1 MRISYIFNA
10 LGLICKY
17 VGIVIAVPILV
28 ALYYNDIYSI
38 KPFLTASVV
47 SIVLGFVL
55 NNKNIKNDYLNDLK
69 KSEGLLIVLL
79 SWVTFAMISSI
90 PYYFYGFDFINA
102 TFEAVSSATT
112 TGSTVLTHYDYPE
125 TMFFWRSFCQWL
137 GGMGIIVLFI
147 AILPQFKVAG
157 RQMFFAEAPGPGEE
171 KITPRIRNTA
181 TALWAIY
188 VIFTIVEI
196 VFLKFSGMSLFHA
209 FCTSFST
216 LSSGGLSPNPQS
228 IQGYNNL
235 GIVWI
240 VGLFLFFTSL
250 NFSLLYSV
258 WTKKKPGLFLKN
270 EEFKLYVKI
279 LVSLIVLIILSLVF
293 IDKFSFCE
301 AFTHGFFQVV

>member
-102 TFEAVSSATT
+102 TFEAISSATT
-112 TGSTVLTHYDYPE
+112 TGSTVLTHYDYPK

-157 RQMFFAEAPGPGEE
+157 RQMFFAEAPGPGED

-196 VFLKFSGMSLFHA
+196 VFLKFSGMSLFH
-209 FCTSFST
+209 
-216 LSSGGLSPNPQS
+216 
-228 IQGYNNL
+228 
-235 GIVWI
+235 
-240 VGLFLFFTSL
+240 LFALLFQH
-250 NFSLLYSV
+250 SV
-258 WTKKKPGLFLKN
+258 QA
-270 EEFKLYVKI
+270 V
-279 LVSLIVLIILSLVF
+279 
-293 IDKFSFCE
+293 
-301 AFTHGFFQVV
+301 